1 MSAANKSVKLDADEA
16 FNAGAELWIVEDNDK
31 DKWWN
36 EIDFRSGFLLSAC
49 LYHNKKPVASQMN
62 YLITETQLKVYAFAE
77 DQNILLLGSSDHFQN
92 KWILLWKNDPA
103 AVVEKLAR
111 MQSDLKI
118 KNVRLFSP
126 NQSLQQQ
133 IEARLSASLDQISY
147 VEAL

>member
-1 MSAANKSVKLDADEA
+1 
-16 FNAGAELWIVEDNDK
+16 
-31 DKWWN
+31 
-36 EIDFRSGFLLSAC
+36 
-49 LYHNKKPVASQMN
+49 MN

-118 KNVRLFSP
+118 LSNKAPLVQPLLP
-126 NQSLQQQ
+126 LAKSLQEIAEQLLLKIDKKQ
-133 IEARLSASLDQISY
+133 NVDFSVLNTLLEKCNSKDHADVELAVYNSLKKLVQ
-147 VEAL
+147 A